1 MVLNGGF
8 AKDFSANRGQNFNK
22 IMRMISQ
29 FSAVWPLM
37 LNMGPPEYTREAEMK
52 LITQCF
58 LFGGV
63 APGGENRIAM
73 QAYSL
78 ARKVNV
84 IFLETSTQYYA
95 EEDELT
101 AEFNRTLDSLKS
113 YLSSRQQNGNE
124 FNIVLNH
131 FPLFCSDQDD
141 GSPFSCQQAVDKL
154 APLRQ
159 QLSSGVD
166 YPPVDLYIA
175 GFLDDY

>member
-8 AKDFSANRGQNFNK
+8 AKDFFANKGQNFNK

-37 LNMGPPEYTREAEMK
+37 LNMGPSEYTLEAEMK

-58 LFGGV
+58 VFGGI
-63 APGGENRIAM
+63 APGGENRKAM
-73 QAYSL
+73 QGYSL

-84 IFLETSTQYYA
+84 IFLETSSQYYA
-95 EEDELT
+95 EDAKST

-113 YLSSRQQNGNE
+113 YLSGREQNGNE

-131 FPLFCSDQDD
+131 FPLFCSDQGD
-141 GSPFSCQQAVDKL
+141 GSQFSCQQALVNL
-154 APLRQ
+154 APLKE

-175 GFLDDY
+175 AFLDDY